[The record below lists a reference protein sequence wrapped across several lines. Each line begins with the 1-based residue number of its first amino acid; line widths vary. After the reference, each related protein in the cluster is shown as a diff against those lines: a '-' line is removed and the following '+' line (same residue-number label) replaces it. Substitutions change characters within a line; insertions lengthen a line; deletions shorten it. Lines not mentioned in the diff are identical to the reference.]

1 MNEATETIRKAANEL
16 TDGQK
21 DAADALVASLTHLA
35 EVVKT
40 SHDVSPDVTSAAD
53 AIAAVR
59 AAAEGLEGLGALVP
73 ALRDALDTVVS
84 AAETAA
90 DSVSELV
97 LRPINK
103 DTPLREVLRLYK
115 RADPD
120 DADLKAIKMSTTTAR
135 VKLQAWW
142 LTRNSSPADAVAML
156 GTGDA
161 AEAARAFAGTL
172 DDLCERLGLP
182 DRTSCCHASP
192 NCCCVLLLFH
202 SPSTCCRVSTFCFI
216 FFQANHWRTQQ
227 LPV

>member
-53 AIAAVR
+53 AIAAVD
-59 AAAEGLEGLGALVP
+59 AAAEGLGALVP

-120 DADLKAIKMSTTTAR
+120 DADLKAIKMTAKNAR
-135 VKLQAWW
+135 VKLQDWW
-142 LTRNSSPADAVAML
+142 LTRNSSPADAK
-156 GTGDA
+156 DA
-161 AEAARAFAGTL
+161 FRSGPAAGSFALTL
-172 DDLCERLGLP
+172 DDLCRRLKLWDG
-182 DRTSCCHASP
+182 TTCCHVSP

-202 SPSTCCRVSTFCFI
+202 SP
-216 FFQANHWRTQQ
+216 
-227 LPV
+227 

>member
-1 MNEATETIRKAANEL
+1 MNDATETIRKAANEL

-120 DADLKAIKMSTTTAR
+120 NDDLKAIKMLS
-135 VKLQAWW
+135 LI
-142 LTRNSSPADAVAML
+142 
-156 GTGDA
+156 
-161 AEAARAFAGTL
+161 
-172 DDLCERLGLP
+172 
-182 DRTSCCHASP
+182 H
-192 NCCCVLLLFH
+192 
-202 SPSTCCRVSTFCFI
+202 I
-216 FFQANHWRTQQ
+216 
-227 LPV
+227 

>member
-1 MNEATETIRKAANEL
+1 MNDATETIRKAANEL

-120 DADLKAIKMSTTTAR
+120 DADLKAIKMTAKNAR
-135 VKLQAWW
+135 VKLQDWW
-142 LTRNSSPADAVAML
+142 LTYSEDTSIAKDAFGSGPAA
-156 GTGDA
+156 GS
-161 AEAARAFAGTL
+161 FALTL
-172 DDLCERLGLP
+172 DDLCRRLKLWDG
-182 DRTSCCHASP
+182 TTCCHVSP

-202 SPSTCCRVSTFCFI
+202 SP
-216 FFQANHWRTQQ
+216 
-227 LPV
+227 